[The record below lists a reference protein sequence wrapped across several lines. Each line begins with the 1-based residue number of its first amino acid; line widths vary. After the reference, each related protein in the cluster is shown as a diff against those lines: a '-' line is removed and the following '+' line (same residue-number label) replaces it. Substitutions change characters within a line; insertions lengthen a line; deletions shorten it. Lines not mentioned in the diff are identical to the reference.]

1 VHAEWIPSGRAA
13 FVPRCR
19 GFGARLL
26 GLDAATA
33 RTDGQ
38 ELIRV
43 TRQERDL
50 LRPDLTLVSADRFV
64 LTEAIG
70 TRPRADWAALELP
83 DPTAAPALGAV
94 LGAAR
99 ALAPESPV
107 GVLLAG
113 PLALASFVSG
123 QNVPRALDTEWE
135 DLVDACV
142 IVLCDAASAVVDA
155 GAHVVIEEPTAP
167 SAAVLA
173 LYSPLWNLLRHR
185 RRPAFLVVLD
195 GDPAGFDADGA
206 VAAVAHGAAVARWDA
221 TVETPSA
228 VSGVASPE
236 ICADASP
243 EHTQSLVQKARELR

>member
-1 VHAEWIPSGRAA
+1 L
-13 FVPRCR
+13 VPRCR

-26 GLDAATA
+26 GLDAATV
-33 RTDGQ
+33 RTDNQ
-38 ELIRV
+38 QLIRV

-64 LTEAIG
+64 LPEAVG
-70 TRPRADWAALELP
+70 MRPRPDWAALELG

-94 LGAAR
+94 LGAAT
-99 ALAPESPV
+99 ALAPESHV

-123 QNVPRALDTEWE
+123 EDVPASLDAEWE
-135 DLVDACV
+135 ELVDACV

-155 GAHVVIEEPTAP
+155 GAHVAIEEPAAP
-167 SAAVLA
+167 SAAALE

-185 RRPAFLVVLD
+185 RRPALVVVLD
-195 GDPAGFDADGA
+195 GDPVGLHADGA
-206 VAAVAHGAAVARWDA
+206 VAAVAHGAAVTKWDA
-221 TVETPSA
+221 SVEAPSA
-228 VSGVASPE
+228 VSGIASPE

-243 EHTQSLVQKARELR
+243 EQMQALVQKVRELR

>member
-1 VHAEWIPSGRAA
+1 VHAEWIPSGRPA

-26 GLDAATA
+26 GLDAAA
-33 RTDGQ
+33 VRTDSQ

-50 LRPDLTLVSADRFV
+50 LRADLTLVSADRFV
-64 LTEAIG
+64 LPDAVG
-70 TRPRADWAALELP
+70 TRPRADWAALELG
-83 DPTAAPALGAV
+83 DPTAAPAFDAV
-94 LGAAR
+94 LKAAT

-123 QNVPRALDTEWE
+123 EGIPDSLDAEWE
-135 DLVDACV
+135 ELVDACV
-142 IVLCDAASAVVDA
+142 IVLCDAAAAVVDA
-155 GAHVVIEEPTAP
+155 GAHVVIEEPAAP
-167 SAAVLA
+167 SAAALE

-185 RRPAFLVVLD
+185 RRPALVVVLD
-195 GDPAGFDADGA
+195 GHPSGLQADGA

-221 TVETPSA
+221 SVEAPSA
-228 VSGVASPE
+228 ISGVASPE

-243 EHTQSLVQKARELR
+243 EHTQALVQKVQALR